1 MAHLRHTMGKNK
13 CKKINRKKLQ
23 KKLQNPSILH
33 NFAPSEKKL
42 HTNLGEKSILQTG
55 FQPFY

>member
-1 MAHLRHTMGKNK
+1 MQ
-13 CKKINRKKLQ
+13 KINRKKLQ